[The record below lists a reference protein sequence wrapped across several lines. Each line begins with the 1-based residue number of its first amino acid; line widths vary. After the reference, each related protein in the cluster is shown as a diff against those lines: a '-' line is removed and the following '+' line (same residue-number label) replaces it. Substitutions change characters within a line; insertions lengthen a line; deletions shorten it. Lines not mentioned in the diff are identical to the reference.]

1 MIKERGLAMQGSDTE
16 CTLNFDG
23 KWFGSISVA
32 ISIFLLAIIAIYTFV
47 QDNRQPSIPKSK
59 LVDRAHPTAGDPVDV
74 QTMKEVRLPPPPA
87 STIRSQ
93 PANATRLSVKKR
105 IQPSHQISRTKRAS
119 SKKIKI
125 THDTLI
131 SKPKLAAPD
140 REPLSD
146 HGTPETPINKK
157 PALDGRV
164 LLRMLEHDKGPHVS
178 FAWPDDQS
186 IRQRLF
192 QTFTQCLGVRVALM
206 DKNGK
211 LYRADDRPG
220 ESWPINLDTFS
231 GFVRRPHGAITKRE
245 SDLIKN
251 IRRHHNPPSPLLH
264 VRIFPRW
271 LDAELL
277 GRIRSLIGHGYMQ
290 ASNVTARYQFSPG
303 TILVRDFRADGK
315 SMPGNITLPIKG
327 HC

>member
-1 MIKERGLAMQGSDTE
+1 MVEERGLAVQGGDTE
-16 CTLNFDG
+16 HTLNFDG

-32 ISIFLLAIIAIYTFV
+32 ISISLLAIIAIYTFV
-47 QDNRQPSIPKSK
+47 QDNRQPSLTKPK
-59 LVDRAHPTAGDPVDV
+59 LMDRANPTAGDPVDV
-74 QTMKEVRLPPPPA
+74 PTIKEIRLPPPPA
-87 STIRSQ
+87 PTIRSQ

-105 IQPSHQISRTKRAS
+105 VQPRHQISGTKKAS

-125 THDTLI
+125 TRDTLI
-131 SKPKLAAPD
+131 SKPELAASE
-140 REPLSD
+140 REPLPD
-146 HGTPETPINKK
+146 HGTPKTPINKK

-178 FAWPDDQS
+178 FAWPDNKS

-220 ESWPINLDTFS
+220 ESWPINLDTYS

-245 SDLIKN
+245 SGLIKN
-251 IRRHHNPPSPLLH
+251 IRRNHNPPSPLFH

-277 GRIRSLIGHGYMQ
+277 GRIRTVIGDGYMQ
-290 ASNVTARYQFSPG
+290 TSNVTARYQISSG
-303 TILVRDFRADGK
+303 TILVRDIRADGK

>member
-1 MIKERGLAMQGSDTE
+1 MVKETGLAMQGGDTE

-47 QDNRQPSIPKSK
+47 QDNRQLSLPKPK
-59 LVDRAHPTAGDPVDV
+59 LMDRANPTAGDPVDIP
-74 QTMKEVRLPPPPA
+74 TLKEVRLPPPPA
-87 STIRSQ
+87 STIGAL
-93 PANATRLSVKKR
+93 PENATLLSIEKR
-105 IQPSHQISRTKRAS
+105 IQPSPKLSRTKRPH

-131 SKPKLAAPD
+131 PKPELAASDPG
-140 REPLSD
+140 PLSD

-164 LLRMLEHDKGPHVS
+164 LLRMLEHDEGPQVS
-178 FAWPDDQS
+178 FSWPDDRS

-211 LYRADDRPG
+211 LFRADDRPG
-220 ESWPINLDTFS
+220 ESWSINLDTYS

-245 SDLIKN
+245 SGLIKH
-251 IRRHHNPPSPLLH
+251 IRRHHNTTLPLLH

-277 GRIRSLIGHGYMQ
+277 GHIRTVIGDGYMQ
-290 ASNVTARYQFSPG
+290 TSNVTARYQISSG
-303 TILVRDFRADGK
+303 TILVRDIRADGK
-315 SMPGNITLPIKG
+315 SMLGNITLPIKG
-327 HC
+327 NC